1 MFGFRSRSGKGKRHG
16 KHCRQHKRRF
26 VGEYI
31 NLTEAEVGKKYII
44 MKNPDVKTMEMGL
57 YRSGII
63 TVHKNEAENSNIV
76 VGVGES
82 RYIIP
87 RDLAEKIKIR

>member
-1 MFGFRSRSGKGKRHG
+1 MFGFRRAFGKRIRNSRRCHHTRHQHG
-16 KHCRQHKRRF
+16 HQ
-26 VGEYI
+26 I
-31 NLTEAEVGKKYII
+31 TLAEAEVGKKYII
-44 MKNPDVKTMEMGL
+44 MHNPDVKTMEMGL

-63 TVHKNEAENSNIV
+63 TVHKNEQENPNIV

-87 RDLAEKIKIR
+87 RDLAGNIIVR